1 MFCSNCGTSAASQ
14 QVFCAS
20 CGHRLNAQSQATSA
34 SINQISQPRVDL
46 DESNA
51 PKPMRFIETIKF
63 SYKNYARFSG
73 RASRSEYWYWVLFIW
88 LGFIVSAISMG
99 LSSFF
104 VLLYLIFI
112 FSVII
117 PGIAR
122 AVRRLHDINKSGAF
136 LFMGLIPF
144 VGSILLLVWFC
155 TKSDSNPN
163 QYGPAMQDGFT
174 SKRLG
179 VNEPDAP
186 KSQFRS
192 QDIESN
198 GNRTKAKS
206 LLLKNKSL
214 VIITTLVVVFLGVLQ
229 SHVQYGKLIGA
240 IEVSELQMHEYNDK
254 IGESWDANTS
264 GTPRQYNSDESKVS
278 FGSDFMYL
286 SGLYEP
292 RIRNAGKNVRG
303 IVLLPWNMQIKT
315 DRSNY
320 VAHNMVWQK
329 SLESG
334 KSDAFSDPY
343 GKDIDSTWAN
353 FCREIKNGIPWYT
366 FGRFDTRVAKICIS
380 DSDDDSTN

>member
-1 MFCSNCGTSAASQ
+1 M
-14 QVFCAS
+14 
-20 CGHRLNAQSQATSA
+20 
-34 SINQISQPRVDL
+34 DL
-46 DESNA
+46 DEANA
-51 PKPMRFIETIKF
+51 PKKMSFIETIKF

-73 RASRSEYWYWVLFIW
+73 RASRSEYWYWVLFVW
-88 LGFIVSAISMG
+88 LGFIVSAIFMER
-99 LSSFF
+99 SSFF
-104 VLLYLIFI
+104 VLLYFTFI
-112 FSVII
+112 FSAII

-136 LFMGLIPF
+136 LFMGLIPI

-155 TKSDSNPN
+155 TKSHSSPN

-174 SKRLG
+174 SKELR

-254 IGESWDANTS
+254 IGETWDANSS
-264 GTPRQYNSDESKVS
+264 GTPRQFNSDESRVS
-278 FGSDFMYL
+278 FENEFKYL

-292 RIRNAGKNVRG
+292 RLRNAGKNVRS
-303 IVLLPWNMQIKT
+303 IVLLPWNIQIRA

-320 VAHNMVWQK
+320 SAHNLVWQK
-329 SLESG
+329 SLASG
-334 KSDAFSDPY
+334 KSDAYSNLY
-343 GKDIDSTWAN
+343 GKDIASTWLN
-353 FCREIKNGIPWYT
+353 FCREIKSGIPWYT